1 MGGLGQRDQR
11 LQTSVCSFPL
21 VLQPCRAQAQPGS
34 GGHRARAFLPLRRR
48 HSPACAGRWSRS
60 SGLQGALAREAGRA
74 GVRARAVA
82 LQRVGAGAAVLSDSA
97 CDAGAFLP
105 LPLPPRPRLPSLRPS
120 PSAEQPPSAAP
131 SCRPPPGPLTR
142 LPVPGCRPSSAEQPL
157 AWRRRSRTVRRG
169 RSGRGAGPRREEGR
183 AGGRAACNRG
193 LGPGKA
199 GLGRPRWGPEAAV
212 ELGGRDEARE
222 GPSGRTAGRGRQ
234 RCTTQA
240 GQSSRTE
247 AVVEGSAPRRD
258 RLLRSGR
265 RPVAPGDP
273 LGAESS
279 LESRGPESVV
289 FEGLGAA
296 LVPGG
301 SHPSGLRNVALIFK
315 ARRARFLEGNLV
327 CTQVCRQKGVNMM
340 QECNCNPDPRRP
352 RDLLWFAAAVA
363 A

>member
-1 MGGLGQRDQR
+1 M
-11 LQTSVCSFPL
+11 
-21 VLQPCRAQAQPGS
+21 
-34 GGHRARAFLPLRRR
+34 
-48 HSPACAGRWSRS
+48 
-60 SGLQGALAREAGRA
+60 
-74 GVRARAVA
+74 
-82 LQRVGAGAAVLSDSA
+82 GAGAAVLSDSA

-120 PSAEQPPSAAP
+120 PSAEPPPSAAP

-199 GLGRPRWGPEAAV
+199 DPGRPRWGPEAAV

-222 GPSGRTAGRGRQ
+222 GPSGGTAGRGRQ

-247 AVVEGSAPRRD
+247 AVVEGSAPPARPSPPIGAPAGCPGRP
-258 RLLRSGR
+258 LGR
-265 RPVAPGDP
+265 RELPGSP
-273 LGAESS
+273 GPRVRGLWRAGCSLGTWWIASFRPQE
-279 LESRGPESVV
+279 
-289 FEGLGAA
+289 
-296 LVPGG
+296 
-301 SHPSGLRNVALIFK
+301 
-315 ARRARFLEGNLV
+315 RRF
-327 CTQVCRQKGVNMM
+327 
-340 QECNCNPDPRRP
+340 D
-352 RDLLWFAAAVA
+352 F
-363 A
+363 